1 MAPSCLHTIITV
13 GAWFIANRPPSLYL
27 PHLHIY
33 YFHFISPA
41 VSVMLDRQ
49 MMIRGTPAPT
59 PFDHPDADIV
69 LRSSDKEPVDFRAFK
84 LLLSLAS
91 PFFSEIFTLPQPS
104 SPLLYP
110 DSGSLDGV
118 PVIQMSEDKETL
130 QILLGLCFPVSVHAH
145 PRISSVQQLQKV
157 AEAAIKFEMQG
168 VQNHLKSEIVSP
180 RFVEAQPLRVFA
192 IAYRYGWD
200 TEARKAARLTLRHPM
215 NVPFVDE
222 LEFISAATYYR
233 LQEYHRACGEVASSR
248 VLLQPAL
255 ADFDDPWVW
264 LSCRRCPAAWD
275 VRSSEYPSARRWWAE
290 WIEDVSEEV
299 RRRPWG
305 ETARKCDLLNKAV
318 RQASAC
324 SNCSQSAKED
334 LDAFSLMLAV
344 EVEKDISTVNI
355 DIDFDDWSCASPTT

>member
-1 MAPSCLHTIITV
+1 
-13 GAWFIANRPPSLYL
+13 
-27 PHLHIY
+27 
-33 YFHFISPA
+33 
-41 VSVMLDRQ
+41 
-49 MMIRGTPAPT
+49 MIRGAPALT

-104 SPLLYP
+104 SPLVYP
-110 DSGSLDGV
+110 DTGSSDGI
-118 PVIQMSEDKETL
+118 PIIQMSEDKETL

-233 LQEYHRACGEVASSR
+233 LQEYHRTCGGGRIFEGAT
-248 VLLQPAL
+248 
-255 ADFDDPWVW
+255 
-264 LSCRRCPAAWD
+264 
-275 VRSSEYPSARRWWAE
+275 SARAGGF
-290 WIEDVSEEV
+290 
-299 RRRPWG
+299 RRPMG
-305 ETARKCDLLNKAV
+305 VAIVQTVSGSVGYPKQR
-318 RQASAC
+318 
-324 SNCSQSAKED
+324 
-334 LDAFSLMLAV
+334 
-344 EVEKDISTVNI
+344 IS
-355 DIDFDDWSCASPTT
+355 